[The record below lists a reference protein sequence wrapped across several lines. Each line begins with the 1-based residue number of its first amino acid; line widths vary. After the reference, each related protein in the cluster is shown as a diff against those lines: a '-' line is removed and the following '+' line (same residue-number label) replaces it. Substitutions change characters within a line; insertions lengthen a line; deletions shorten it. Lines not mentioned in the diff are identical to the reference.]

1 VTGAPAAFTAVIRV
15 TGRPENFDAFR
26 ERVRWLLVRDIDAE
40 PYSEHHTADR
50 LEYRFEIAR
59 GIPFPAFANATLEF
73 PDLRVEAEWRDAPRA
88 VAGRAVIEGGRL
100 LESSRSALAD
110 GGPLGVDVTLSAHG
124 ELVLAMACRA
134 ERDALYG
141 YAASADRHAYF
152 RFESGGLRL
161 AEGAAERW
169 SADGEPIPAEEFAAL
184 EDLAFEFAAD
194 WLWYDESPAEDTA
207 LERRRYAEYGYAPRG
222 ANVKSGQL
230 ARLREAGAQE
240 DGSVRFSTLDAAG
253 LRARDAL
260 LALWRKRAGAQ

>member
-15 TGRPENFDAFR
+15 TGQPQHFDAFR

-40 PYSEHHTADR
+40 PYSEHHTAER

-59 GIPFPAFANATLEF
+59 GIPFPAFATATLEF
-73 PDLRVEAEWRDAPRA
+73 PGLRVEAEWRDAPRA
-88 VAGRAVIEGGRL
+88 LAGRAVIEGGRL

-110 GGPLGVDVTLSAHG
+110 GGPLCIDVTLSPGG

-134 ERDALYG
+134 ERAALYG
-141 YAASADRHAYF
+141 YAASAERHAYF
-152 RFESGGLRL
+152 RFEAGGLRL

-169 SADGEPIPAEEFAAL
+169 SADDAPIGQHELAAL
-184 EDLAFEFAAD
+184 EDLAFAFAAD
-194 WLWYDESPAEDTA
+194 WLWYDESPPEETV
-207 LERRRYAEYGYAPRG
+207 LERRRYAEQGYPLRA
-222 ANVKSGQL
+222 ANVKAGQL

-240 DGSVRFSTLDAAG
+240 DGSLRFSNLDAEC

-260 LALWRKRAGAQ
+260 LELWLKRGGTQ